1 MIHLTD
7 SFQQINRIDFA
18 EQICLL
24 YWPHA
29 YTTIELFLVRTWEK

>member
-7 SFQQINRIDFA
+7 SFQQINRIDLT

-24 YWPHA
+24 YQCHA
-29 YTTIELFLVRTWEK
+29 YTTIGCF